1 MITAFPPPRQ
11 WGANVAAP
19 HPLPERIS
27 SVTMNT
33 IMRFYTFLLLFLLPL
48 AGHNQ
53 ANSSTNYLPS
63 ALLLLDGHF
72 SHHIL
77 VAEKSTHTLHLYRN
91 DNGLPRLLKSYK
103 MATGKKPGNK
113 IFQGDHR
120 TPEGIYFFTEFLS
133 RRKLLERY
141 GKEGEIYGVGAF
153 VTDYPNPI
161 DRLDKKTGYGIWLHS
176 TNDENR
182 IEKRLDSRG
191 CVVTA
196 NKHLIEIS
204 SYIELDR
211 TMILIVQN
219 LSYLDKALW
228 LRVRNDLQTTLQ
240 KWLTAWQN
248 KNTKEYFSH
257 YHKNFFDPQR
267 GNLAQFKAYKKN
279 VFHRPG
285 KPKINI
291 SHTNITQHDKYAA
304 ITFIQDYDSGVVKD
318 VGRKTLYLMKDEYY
332 AWKIVAEKWT
342 KRGISPDRTYAT
354 FQPEVRFFETT
365 NPEKI
370 LKQSKN

>member
-1 MITAFPPPRQ
+1 
-11 WGANVAAP
+11 
-19 HPLPERIS
+19 
-27 SVTMNT
+27 
-33 IMRFYTFLLLFLLPL
+33 MRFYTFLLLILFYSVPC
-48 AGHNQ
+48 HTKEE
-53 ANSSTNYLPS
+53 SSVEYLPA
-63 ALLLLDGHF
+63 ALLLLDDHF

-91 DNGLPRLLKSYK
+91 DKGTPRLLKSYK
-103 MATGKKPGNK
+103 MATGKKTGNK

-120 TPEGIYFFTEFLS
+120 TPEGIYFFTDFLS
-133 RRKLLERY
+133 RQKLLERY

-153 VTDYPNPI
+153 VTDYPNPV

-182 IEKRLDSRG
+182 IDKGLDSRG

-204 SYIELDR
+204 SYIELNR

-228 LRVRNDLQTTLQ
+228 LRVRNGLQTTLQ
-240 KWLTAWQN
+240 KWLTAWKN
-248 KNTKEYFSH
+248 KNTKGYFSH

-267 GNLAQFKAYKKN
+267 GNLTQFKAFKRN

-285 KPKINI
+285 KPKITI

-304 ITFIQDYDSGVVKD
+304 ITFVQDYSSGVVND
-318 VGRKTLYLMKDEYY
+318 VGRKTLYLVKDDYY
-332 AWKIVAEKWT
+332 NWKIVAEKWT
-342 KRGISPDRTYAT
+342 KKGISPDRAYAI
-354 FQPEVRFFETT
+354 FQPKIRFFKTN

-370 LKQSKN
+370 LRQSKN